1 MAIYYLLIVVSYGVF
16 LTRFTNTFLSAFSPP
31 STGEIQ
37 LSDII
42 DKGLKKAGLNI
53 PKPVLAAL
61 CILFGILL
69 FIIPELVSYLLGAF
83 LLYTAIVLLIEHY
96 DNSGRKKPKQPRSSP
111 TKPT

>member
-1 MAIYYLLIVVSYGVF
+1 M
-16 LTRFTNTFLSAFSPP
+16 
-31 STGEIQ
+31 
-37 LSDII
+37 SDII

-69 FIIPELVSYLLGAF
+69 FILPELASYMIGAF

-96 DNSGRKKPKQPRSSP
+96 DNSGRKKHKQARSSQP
-111 TKPT
+111 KPT